1 MSAAA
6 ASSSSSPSPA
16 KKQKTMSGS
25 VDTAC
30 IDTIRVLG
38 ADIVQKAN
46 SGHPGAPMGCAPM
59 AHTLFGKTMRY
70 APSDPAWPNRDR
82 FVLSNGHS
90 CALLY
95 TMLHLTGYER
105 PTMADLKDF
114 RQLNS
119 VTAGHPENVL
129 LDGVEVSTGPLGQGI
144 SNAVGLAIAEKHLA
158 ARFNKEGMAPL
169 VDHSVFVIC
178 GDGCLQE
185 GVSSEACSLAGHL
198 KLGKLCVLYDDND
211 ITIDGGTN
219 LSFTEDVAKR
229 FEAYGW
235 HVQAVT
241 DGNSTDTG
249 SLETAIAAARAVTD
263 KPSLIKV
270 KTIIGLGSA
279 KQGTHSVHGA
289 PLGAEDLAQ
298 VKTRYGF
305 DPEATFAV
313 PDAVREFYAGKV
325 SQGHAHVAEWNAVL
339 AAYESAHPAAT
350 AEFKRRCCAGAL
362 PSGWKDVL
370 PRYTAGTSADKA
382 SRNYSQDVI
391 NGKARRR

>member
-1 MSAAA
+1 MKGLLFLLTFGAGRGVGGDVYRPTPRPTRLL
-6 ASSSSSPSPA
+6 SPRPTRLLSP
-16 KKQKTMSGS
+16 
-25 VDTAC
+25 
-30 IDTIRVLG
+30 R
-38 ADIVQKAN
+38 
-46 SGHPGAPMGCAPM
+46 P
-59 AHTLFGKTMRY
+59 TLFPPTPHPVRERRC
-70 APSDPAWPNRDR
+70 A
-82 FVLSNGHS
+82 FVLQSVRECPDSATVRTLRS
-90 CALLY
+90 CDDA
-95 TMLHLTGYER
+95 
-105 PTMADLKDF
+105 
-114 RQLNS
+114 Q
-119 VTAGHPENVL
+119 
-129 LDGVEVSTGPLGQGI
+129 
-144 SNAVGLAIAEKHLA
+144 
-158 ARFNKEGMAPL
+158 
-169 VDHSVFVIC
+169 
-178 GDGCLQE
+178 
-185 GVSSEACSLAGHL
+185 L

-249 SLETAIAAARAVTD
+249 SLEAAIAAARAVTD

-325 SQGHAHVAEWNAVL
+325 SQGQAHVAEWNAVL